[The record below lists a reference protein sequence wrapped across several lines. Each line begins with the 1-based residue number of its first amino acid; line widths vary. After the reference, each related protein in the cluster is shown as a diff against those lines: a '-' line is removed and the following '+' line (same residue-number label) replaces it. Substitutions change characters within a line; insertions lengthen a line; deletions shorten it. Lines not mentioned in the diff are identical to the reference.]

1 MQKMRR
7 AYVLY
12 GTEAYLPT
20 LEQCALSITAVSDV
34 PVLVYLMGDVS
45 FSSSNNNTIQKS
57 YIIPWHIDLTDD
69 NLYDE
74 DLTGNFYIKRGKK
87 DIYNILTE
95 RIAIIEDALLNYADT
110 VVYVDSDSIATEYLD
125 RIFHMY
131 HGEPYVLATE
141 GIYDW
146 MFYDGRGACET
157 RDDMTGTTEYHAC
170 QLFGVDQSVRKHYRT
185 TNLFIAGQPSL
196 PFIGE
201 WKKMSKHPE
210 ILKNRELYAPYH
222 EETLLNVLL
231 WKHGYVDGLPYLY
244 MNGSVEE
251 LNGYY
256 NDEYK
261 FLGWTYHLKEWHK
274 IAECKENV
282 LVMHGEKRVDKM
294 KEMREVVNQH
304 NNLKILFLA
313 PHLSTGGMP
322 SVLLKRIQ
330 ALGEFD
336 SEIIVVEYSNHS
348 DEYVV
353 QKNEI
358 KKLVHKIYTLVDN
371 KMELMDIIKRHNIH
385 LVHIEE
391 MVEDSVNNFPVEL
404 LNELYDNDRT
414 WKIVETCH
422 NVYFKPDIEKKYHP
436 DAYVFCTNY
445 HLDTFKN
452 MPSRKFVLEYP
463 IENKVPSKAQ
473 KLYEKVALGLYAHK
487 KHVLNVG
494 LWTPGKNQGEGV
506 EIARQLP
513 DMEFHFVGNQAIN
526 FKHYWEPIMVDL
538 PANVHIWGER
548 SDVDKFMTA
557 CDVFMFNSTW
567 ECNPL
572 VVRQAASYGLPILA
586 RDLHQYCGMFDGWI
600 TPLAEDE
607 DEVLNQLLSIK
618 APTKKPLS
626 EAFFNF
632 KVDQMYIYNTVLTN
646 EIMLQNINID
656 VNFVKQP
663 FLEITGRSN
672 KNYTTKFYDEND
684 ICLYE
689 NTIKANHWVKLSR
702 EWFTAWKI
710 KVWENNVLV
719 YDYKFDLTNQRV
731 YISFESSSLG
741 DSIAWMPYALEF
753 KKKHNC
759 HVIVSTFKN
768 FLFQNVYPELEFVD
782 PGTVVGNIKGMY
794 SVGWFYDS
802 AKEPILP
809 NTIPL
814 QKTATNILGLKYE
827 EIRPRISY
835 NPCNI
840 FDGKIVTIAT
850 NSTAGCK
857 FWTRE
862 AWQELIHYLHEKNYR
877 VINVSLEENP
887 FDNCEALEDKSLQ
900 NAMDAI
906 SYSEFFIGLS
916 SGLSWLAWA
925 MNKPVIMIANF
936 TEEGHEFS
944 CIRPVKKNVCS
955 GCWNSPKYK
964 FDKSWD
970 WCPVHAGTNRQY
982 ECQSSITSGDVIALI
997 ESNQHEQWIG

>member
-1 MQKMRR
+1 MQKMRK

-34 PVLVYLMGDVS
+34 PVLVYLMGDGS
-45 FSSSNNNTIQKS
+45 NFNNNY
-57 YIIPWHIDLTDD
+57 YIDKNVTVIPWYIDLSEKD
-69 NLYDE
+69 LYNKDE
-74 DLTGNFYIKRGKK
+74 QGNFYIKRGKK
-87 DIYNILTE
+87 DIYNILVE
-95 RIAIIEDALLNYADT
+95 RIAIIEDALLNHADT
-110 VVYVDSDSIATEYLD
+110 VVYVDSDSVATENLD

-131 HGEPYVLATE
+131 NGEPYVLATD
-141 GIYDW
+141 GIYEW

-157 RDDMTGTTEYHAC
+157 KDDMTGTTEYNAC
-170 QLFGVDQSVRKHYRT
+170 QLFNVDQSVRKTYRT
-185 TNLFIAGQPSL
+185 TNLFIAGEPAL
-196 PFIGE
+196 PFIAE

-210 ILKNRELYAPYH
+210 IIKNREFYAPYH

-231 WKHGYVDGLPYLY
+231 WKYNYVNGLPYLY

-251 LNGYY
+251 TNGLY
-256 NDEYK
+256 NEYK

-274 IAECKENV
+274 IAKCKEDV
-282 LVMHGEKRVDKM
+282 LVIHGEKRVDKM

-304 NNLKILFLA
+304 NKFKILYLA

-330 ALGEFD
+330 ALQGFD
-336 SEIIVVEYSNHS
+336 VEIIVVEYSNHS

-391 MVEDSVNNFPVEL
+391 MVEDSVNNFPVDL
-404 LNELYDNDRT
+404 LNNLYDNDRT

-436 DAYVFCTNY
+436 DAYIFCTPY
-445 HLDTFKN
+445 HLETFKN
-452 MPSRKFVLEYP
+452 MPSQKFVLEYP
-463 IENKVPSKAQ
+463 IENKIPSKAD
-473 KLYEKVALGLYAHK
+473 KLYEKIALGMNPLK

-506 EIARQLP
+506 EIARQLS

-526 FKHYWEPIMVDL
+526 FKHYWEPLMQDL
-538 PANVHIWGER
+538 PDNVHVWGER

-572 VVRQAASYGLPILA
+572 VVRQAASHGLPILA
-586 RDLHQYCGMFDGWI
+586 RNLPQYVGMFDGWI
-600 TPLAEDE
+600 TPLKEHD
-607 DEVLNQLLSIK
+607 VLEQLLSIS
-618 APTKKPLS
+618 APDNKPLS
-626 EAFFNF
+626 EALFNF
-632 KVDQMYIYNTVLTN
+632 KVSQMYIYNTVLTN
-646 EIMLQNINID
+646 EMILQKINID

-672 KNYTTKFYDEND
+672 KNYLIKFYDEND

-710 KVWENNVLV
+710 KVWENNYPIYHFELN
-719 YDYKFDLTNQRV
+719 YTNQRV

-741 DSIAWMPYALEF
+741 DTIAWMPYALEF

-768 FLFQNVYPELEFVD
+768 FLFQDVYPELEFVD
-782 PGTVVGNIKGMY
+782 PGTSVNNIKGMY

-802 AKEPILP
+802 TKEPILP

-814 QKTATNILGLKYE
+814 QKAATNILGLEYE
-827 EIRPRISY
+827 EIRPRIAY
-835 NPCNI
+835 TVCNK
-840 FDGKIVTIAT
+840 FDNKIVTIAT

-862 AWQELIHYLHEKNYR
+862 AWQELIHYLHGKNYR
-877 VINVSLEENP
+877 VINVSLEDNP
-887 FDNCEALEDKSLQ
+887 FENCEPLEDKSLQ
-900 NAMDAI
+900 SAMDAI

-925 MNKPVIMIANF
+925 MNKPVVMIANF

-944 CIRPVKKNVCS
+944 CIRPVKKNVCN

-970 WCPVHAGTNRQY
+970 WCPVHAGTDRQY

-997 ESNQHEQWIG
+997 ESKQHENWIG